1 MNTLL
6 QNWGL
11 FKIIR
16 VALGIIILIQG
27 ILTGEIPSILI
38 GLAFSVLA
46 LMNVGCC
53 GPSGCSTGANTG
65 SKQQTQGEVEYE
77 EVVEKK

>member
-1 MNTLL
+1 MNALL

-38 GLAFSVLA
+38 GLAFSALA

-53 GPSGCSTGANTG
+53 GSNGCSTNANSN
-65 SKQQTQGEVEYE
+65 SKQHAREEVEYE